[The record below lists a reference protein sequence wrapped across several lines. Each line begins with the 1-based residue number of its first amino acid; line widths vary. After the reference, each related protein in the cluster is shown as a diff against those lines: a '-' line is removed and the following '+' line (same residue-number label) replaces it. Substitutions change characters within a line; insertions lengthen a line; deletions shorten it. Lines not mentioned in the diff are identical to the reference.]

1 MAAADS
7 SRRTVLMLAGSQAL
21 AMTGAS
27 IVGTTGAIVGS
38 MPTPH
43 KALSTLP
50 IAVQMTGMMAFGTVA
65 ARAVLWWRRQPAAQ
79 PRYAGS

>member
-7 SRRTVLMLAGSQAL
+7 SRRTVLMLPCQAL

-65 ARAVLWWRRQPAAQ
+65 AGTVLWWRRQPAAQ